1 MLKSRIINIL
11 VVCILLTISFSNSSY
26 GLTKDE
32 ELLDLKNKI
41 DKAYYSF
48 DSNLLRKL
56 LRTSFGYQKKYP
68 DDWRPAYYSG
78 ILCFQIGKILYLP
91 DPDKAYNY
99 FDKSIDFLFKVKKSK
114 YSAEIAALISAAYGK
129 KSSLS
134 TIKAIYFGIKA
145 REYIYEANAMDSA
158 NVKVYLIA
166 ATHLMHTPESFG
178 GDKKWAEELLNKALK
193 MIYKQINKDDNSV
206 EWASEKE
213 IYAYLAQ
220 LEILRENKDKAKLY
234 IDKALALCPDYGFV
248 LYDLI
253 PQLKKLD

>member
-1 MLKSRIINIL
+1 
-11 VVCILLTISFSNSSY
+11 
-26 GLTKDE
+26 
-32 ELLDLKNKI
+32 
-41 DKAYYSF
+41 
-48 DSNLLRKL
+48 
-56 LRTSFGYQKKYP
+56 
-68 DDWRPAYYSG
+68 
-78 ILCFQIGKILYLP
+78 
-91 DPDKAYNY
+91 
-99 FDKSIDFLFKVKKSK
+99 
-114 YSAEIAALISAAYGK
+114 
-129 KSSLS
+129 
-134 TIKAIYFGIKA
+134 
-145 REYIYEANAMDSA
+145 MDSA
-158 NVKVYLIA
+158 NVNVYLIA